1 MFLQIKK
8 ILTSIKSKIFFCL
21 GYLGFKKI
29 KLPDF
34 LIIGTQKGGTTSLFN
49 HLVKHPK
56 IEMSPNFIDGRFFHY
71 YSQKEVH
78 FFNSNFFFKKGIR
91 WYKSIFN
98 NNNKLQGEKTP
109 NYISNFKAHER
120 MFEIVPNAK
129 LILILRNP
137 IDRAFSAYNH
147 QKQQSVCWDKII
159 DIQKQ
164 NFNEIISLNTENL
177 IQTNLIKRGF
187 YVDQIENLYKYF
199 KSEQVLILIS
209 EHMKKDPQA
218 IYNKIFEFLGVETMQ
233 IEYKPNI
240 HKREYQETM
249 SLESRK
255 KLEEIYKP
263 YNERLFKLLGYRI
276 EEWN

>member
-1 MFLQIKK
+1 MSLQIKK
-8 ILTSIKSKIFFCL
+8 RLKEIKIKTLFYL
-21 GYLGFKKI
+21 GYFGLKKT

-34 LIIGTQKGGTTSLFN
+34 LIIGAQKGGTTSLFD

-91 WYKSIFN
+91 WYKSNFN
-98 NNNKLQGEKTP
+98 NNKKLQGEKTP
-109 NYISNFKAHER
+109 NYISDFRAHER
-120 MFEIVPNAK
+120 MSKVVPDAK

-147 QKQQSVCWDKII
+147 QKQQGVCWDKII

-164 NFNEIISLNTENL
+164 DFNEIISLNTENL
-177 IQTNLIKRGF
+177 IRTNLIKRGF

-199 KSEQVLILIS
+199 KPEQVLILIS
-209 EHMKKDPQA
+209 EHMKKDPQV
-218 IYNKIFEFLGVETMQ
+218 IYNKIFEFLG
-233 IEYKPNI
+233 IESIKIEHKPNI

-249 SLESRK
+249 SIDSRK
-255 KLEEIYKP
+255 KLEEIYKS
-263 YNERLFKLLGYRI
+263 YNDRLFKLLGYRI
-276 EEWN
+276 EEWR